1 MRLDVIEKIINIPI
15 SIGLEEFIIHF
26 YGWALQIRSFFR
38 ILFLW
43 IFSYYLMMI
52 FDTPNLD
59 WLPFKKKTR
68 SNTSLNGKNQTSS
81 QQKKSCHRVR
91 CLQSNKQS
99 SDQTG
104 NNFFADFD

>member
-43 IFSYYLMMI
+43 IFSLL
-52 FDTPNLD
+52 FDDDIWHTQFRL
-59 WLPFKKKTR
+59 
-68 SNTSLNGKNQTSS
+68 
-81 QQKKSCHRVR
+81 V
-91 CLQSNKQS
+91 
-99 SDQTG
+99 
-104 NNFFADFD
+104 AI